1 MADMTPTH
9 PAPLSEE
16 EVSALFAQLE
26 ELIPQVEQAA
36 ADDARVQRARQAAQI
51 FPVAEE
57 LRKARILL
65 DSQLAD
71 LEAEKR
77 AVRQAQA
84 DGDANAAGFHGFK
97 LKSIGEQVDFAKAP
111 VQRAEQVLEDMIA
124 HSPFASWEE
133 AQSALMDEEE
143 CQRLAAHA
151 EAVRQEYAR
160 VFNLCSAYA
169 E

>member
-1 MADMTPTH
+1 MADMTQTH

-84 DGDANAAGFHGFK
+84 DGDANAAGFHGF
-97 LKSIGEQVDFAKAP
+97 E
-111 VQRAEQVLEDMIA
+111 
-124 HSPFASWEE
+124 HW
-133 AQSALMDEEE
+133 
-143 CQRLAAHA
+143 
-151 EAVRQEYAR
+151 
-160 VFNLCSAYA
+160 
-169 E
+169 